1 MLTVMNVKLWNN
13 SLKRTI
19 QLLSLHKR
27 NFLPHHRPPCVCTC
41 SPMKD
46 PPCERTQYFLI
57 IYNPIP
63 KTTVQM
69 LNKTRSLIGLDS
81 TAEMEL
87 LCFFLIFWLVVFH
100 RNKGSNFFQYW
111 IKKSIIG
118 QFSLSHSYTF
128 IIVAIVPAVYYLF
141 LTIWKSRHW
150 HFGISMVTGI
160 DSGIE
165 TEKFYFYF
173 QNFFLKKQNIYVLSC
188 P

>member
-1 MLTVMNVKLWNN
+1 MLTVMKVKLWNN

-27 NFLPHHRPPCVCTC
+27 NFSPHHRPPCVRTC

-46 PPCERTQYFLI
+46 PPCERSQYFLI

-63 KTTVQM
+63 KNDCTNVKQ
-69 LNKTRSLIGLDS
+69 NSLSHWLRFNSWNGTPVL
-81 TAEMEL
+81 
-87 LCFFLIFWLVVFH
+87 FKIFWLVLFH
-100 RNKGSNFFQYW
+100 RNKESNFFQYW

-128 IIVAIVPAVYYLF
+128 INVAIVPAVYYLF
-141 LTIWKSRHW
+141 LTIWKSRHC
-150 HFGISMVTGI
+150 HIGISIVTGI
-160 DSGIE
+160 DSGIQI
-165 TEKFYFYF
+165 EKFYFYF

>member
-1 MLTVMNVKLWNN
+1 MLTVLKVKLWNN

-27 NFLPHHRPPCVCTC
+27 NFWPHHRPCCVCTC
-41 SPMKD
+41 SPTKD
-46 PPCERTQYFLI
+46 SPCERSQYFLI

-63 KTTVQM
+63 KNDCTNVKQ
-69 LNKTRSLIGLDS
+69 NSLSHWLRFNSWNG
-81 TAEMEL
+81 TPV
-87 LCFFLIFWLVVFH
+87 FFLIFCLVVFH

-141 LTIWKSRHW
+141 LSIWKSRHW
-150 HFGISMVTGI
+150 HIDMSIVTGI
-160 DSGIE
+160 DSGIQIK
-165 TEKFYFYF
+165 KFYFYF
-173 QNFFLKKQNIYVLSC
+173 QNCFLKKQNIYVLSC

>member
-1 MLTVMNVKLWNN
+1 MHPTTAPLVSALVRLWKIPHVNVRNISWLF
-13 SLKRTI
+13 TI
-19 QLLSLHKR
+19 PS
-27 NFLPHHRPPCVCTC
+27 
-41 SPMKD
+41 
-46 PPCERTQYFLI
+46 
-57 IYNPIP
+57 P

-141 LTIWKSRHW
+141 LTIWKSRHC
-150 HFGISMVTGI
+150 HIGISIVTGI
-160 DSGIE
+160 DSGIQI
-165 TEKFYFYF
+165 EKFYFYF